1 MTTMLT
7 RDERIRQRPDFL
19 RIQQQGVR
27 VRGRYLTLV
36 GRRNARTVSRLG
48 VIAPKRLGKAVDR
61 NRVKRRIRELFRH
74 NKPTIDVDLVV
85 MPLRAFLKTRFT
97 SLQDDY
103 RRALHRQLRSLGSR

>member
-19 RIQQQGVR
+19 TIQQHGVR
-27 VRGRYLTLV
+27 VRGRYLTLI
-36 GRRNARTVSRLG
+36 GQRGARAVSRLG
-48 VIAPKRLGKAVDR
+48 VIAPRRLGKAVDR
-61 NRVKRRIRELFRH
+61 NRVKRRVRELFRH
-74 NKPTIDVDLVV
+74 NKPNIDVDLVV

-97 SLQDDY
+97 LLQDDY